1 MHFAA
6 FLSSLRELR
15 LKGII
20 YKRRNQDLKIQ
31 ITLTEFLVECETLKH
46 ALVHQSLFCWA
57 IWDQFGSLGFKL
69 ALQDIRKRHTFNWG
83 TFCDVAFSVSEYF
96 VKMTFSPPGK
106 NRLRKIH

>member
-1 MHFAA
+1 M
-6 FLSSLRELR
+6 
-15 LKGII
+15 
-20 YKRRNQDLKIQ
+20 KIQ